1 MTVNAVQIFLSSK
14 PDKLY
19 KKRIGLRDIK
29 TVGLRENYDDLIDVE
44 YHEEMCPMPPLE
56 VWIKVKNW
64 YPLGTMI
71 EREFPKDSGVIY
83 DATVTDI
90 DIETKRY
97 KLKWDDDDEFL
108 EKGDNYTGQQIGIIL
123 SLEEMTKFKVGEIV
137 RKMFDKLWHD
147 GKIESIDTKN
157 KLYQVV
163 YDNKDEEDMTM
174 QQVRK
179 HWVKPE
185 TEDKSSSKKIADEKT
200 VYKY

>member
-1 MTVNAVQIFLSSK
+1 
-14 PDKLY
+14 
-19 KKRIGLRDIK
+19 
-29 TVGLRENYDDLIDVE
+29 
-44 YHEEMCPMPPLE
+44 MPPLE

-71 EREFPKDSGVIY
+71 EREFQKDSGLIY

-108 EKGDNYTGQQIGIIL
+108 EKEDNYTGQQIGIYL
-123 SLEEMTKFKVGEIV
+123 SLEEMSKFKVGETV

-157 KLYQVV
+157 KFYQVV
-163 YDNKDEEDMTM
+163 YDNNDEEDMTM

-185 TEDKSSSKKIADEKT
+185 TEDKSSSKKTADEKT
-200 VYKY
+200 VHNY